1 MIELIVLRNN
11 AIYYHFDHTSFFRPD
26 AMCNF
31 QATALE

>member
-1 MIELIVLRNN
+1 MIELIILRNN
-11 AIYYHFDHTSFFRPD
+11 AMILIIPFFRPD